1 MQQTYKRTPMPKC
14 VVNEVARHYWNC
26 TSTWVFSCK
35 FTAYIWKSFLQEH
48 LREPV
53 SVKDLYV
60 WSNFVK
66 VWVRYKRFFAVRVST
81 ISIPITRWT
90 STWKGTKYDFLKRT
104 IFPHK
109 EKLLRKRDL
118 NSFLSVLSCQFTVS
132 GRMNRLWVV
141 LMHRKKNWRYWAHVS
156 KAFKFGTCHEI
167 LY

>member
-35 FTAYIWKSFLQEH
+35 FTANIWKSFLQEH

-104 IFPHK
+104 IFPQREAAAQKGSEFISFGIELSIHGKRKNEQTLGGLDAPKK
-109 EKLLRKRDL
+109 ELKI
-118 NSFLSVLSCQFTVS
+118 LSAC
-132 GRMNRLWVV
+132 
-141 LMHRKKNWRYWAHVS
+141 
-156 KAFKFGTCHEI
+156 FKSV
-167 LY
+167 

>member
-104 IFPHK
+104 IFPQREAAAQKGSEFISFGIELSIHDDKRKNEQTLGGLDAPKK
-109 EKLLRKRDL
+109 ELKI
-118 NSFLSVLSCQFTVS
+118 LSAC
-132 GRMNRLWVV
+132 
-141 LMHRKKNWRYWAHVS
+141 
-156 KAFKFGTCHEI
+156 FKSV
-167 LY
+167 